1 MCALSVLTIFVVYI
15 FLLSSSNILNEI
27 LELFVSNSVGVK
39 WMEL

>member
-1 MCALSVLTIFVVYI
+1 MCALLVLTFFVVYI
-15 FLLSSSNILNEI
+15 FLLSSSNIVNEI